1 MTVWDLVAVIV
12 TVCVIVTMTIL
23 LLLLMRLISVLREL
37 RSAADRLAD
46 QALHAVDDLRETVDH
61 ADIEL
66 KRLQGVGETVEEVSK
81 HLRSAG
87 RTAGRAASVPF
98 IKTKAVIAGA
108 KSGLGRIKYGRSNK
122 QR

>member
-1 MTVWDLVAVIV
+1 MSLTLWY
-12 TVCVIVTMTIL
+12 L

-46 QALHAVDDLRETVDH
+46 KALPAVDDLRETVDH

-66 KRLQGVGETVEEVSK
+66 KRLQGVVETVEEVSK